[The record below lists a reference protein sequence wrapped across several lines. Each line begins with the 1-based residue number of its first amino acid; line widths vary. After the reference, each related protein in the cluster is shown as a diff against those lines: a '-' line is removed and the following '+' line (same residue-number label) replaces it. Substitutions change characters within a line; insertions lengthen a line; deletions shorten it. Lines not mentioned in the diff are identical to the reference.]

1 MATLGELERAVMEQL
16 WAADSPLSV
25 REVHQAL
32 GSERELAYT
41 TVMTVLDRLAKKD
54 VVSRERVGRA
64 WMYRP
69 TSTREAMVAEVMH
82 SALVEQEV
90 DRSAA
95 LMAFV
100 NRVSPDE
107 MALLRDALGQVEE
120 RHSSRQD

>member
-1 MATLGELERAVMEQL
+1 MEQL
-16 WAADSPLSV
+16 WAANSALSV

-82 SALVEQEV
+82 SALGEQEV

-100 NRVSPDE
+100 DRVSPDE
-107 MALLRDALGQVEE
+107 MALLREALGQVEE
-120 RHSSRQD
+120 RHSPRRD

>member
-16 WAADSPLSV
+16 WAANSALSV

-82 SALVEQEV
+82 SALGEQEV

-100 NRVSPDE
+100 DRVSPDE
-107 MALLRDALGQVEE
+107 MALLREALGQVEE
-120 RHSSRQD
+120 RHSPRRD